1 MYQMSQEEKEYL
13 EQYDITKFDRP
24 SIAADMAVFTV
35 MGDTNE
41 EAVRD
46 KGNYRKRPQKKLKLL
61 LIKRGSPPYK
71 DRWALPG
78 GFCRKGEEVADTAKR
93 ELFEETQIED
103 AYLQLAGVFGK
114 EGRDPRGWII
124 SHTFLALFDGK
135 KCRLRA
141 GSDAWDARWF
151 DVELLQEQVEE
162 EQTAEKQDAFK
173 QSAEGQTA
181 EGQIVSVQ
189 DAKTEEIISAEKQTT
204 YRLILTNNDEEEQ
217 VRLQAVIR
225 QEKHFW
231 QFQVSTDYQIETEE
245 GFAFDHAKIITYALL
260 HLRKLAETDGRIVFD
275 LMPEYF
281 TLTDLQNACEIILGK
296 ELLAA
301 NFRRKMADYVV
312 ETDKITEGAGHR
324 PAKLFRRN
332 LQSIFME

>member
-13 EQYDITKFDRP
+13 KQYDITKFDRP
-24 SIAADMAVFTV
+24 SVAADMAVFTV
-35 MGDTNE
+35 MGDPKE

-46 KGNYRKRPQKKLKLL
+46 KGNYRKLPEKKLKLL
-61 LIKRGSPPYK
+61 LIKRGSYPYK

-78 GFCRKGEEVADTAKR
+78 GFCRKGEEVSDTAKR
-93 ELFEETQIED
+93 ELFEETQVGD
-103 AYLQLAGVFGK
+103 AYLQLAGVFGE

-124 SHTFLALFDGK
+124 SHTFLALFDGR

-151 DVELLQEQVEE
+151 DVELVQEQIE
-162 EQTAEKQDAFK
+162 EQIEEQFKEAQTEKK
-173 QSAEGQTA
+173 QIPDRQTA
-181 EGQIVSVQ
+181 AEQEAEA
-189 DAKTEEIISAEKQTT
+189 DEKTTARKKAI
-204 YRLILTNNDEEEQ
+204 YRLVLTNNDEDEQ
-217 VRLQAVIR
+217 IRLEAVIS
-225 QEKHFW
+225 QEKNFL
-231 QFQVSTDYQIETEE
+231 QFQVNTDYRIETEE
-245 GFAFDHAKIITYALL
+245 GFAFDHAKLITYALL
-260 HLRKLAETDGRIVFD
+260 HLRKQAETDGRIVFD

-281 TLTDLQNACEIILGK
+281 TLTELQNACEIILGK

-312 ETDKITEGAGHR
+312 ETDKMSEGAGHR
-324 PAKLFRRN
+324 PAKLFKRN